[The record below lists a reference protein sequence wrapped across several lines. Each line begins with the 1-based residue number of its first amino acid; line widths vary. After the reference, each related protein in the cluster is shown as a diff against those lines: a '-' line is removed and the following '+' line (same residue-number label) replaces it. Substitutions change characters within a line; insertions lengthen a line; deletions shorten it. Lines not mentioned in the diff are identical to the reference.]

1 MSETHSVE
9 EIKKHVRIYMAVF
22 GALAILTVVTVG
34 VGYLDLPIVPAL
46 VVGLFI
52 ALIKGGLVAAYFM
65 HLLEEKKVI
74 LYSLALTVVFFF
86 CMVAIF
92 MSSHYDQVGI

>member
-9 EIKKHVRIYMAVF
+9 EIKKHVRVYIAVF
-22 GALAILTVVTVG
+22 GALMVLTVVTVG
-34 VGYLDLPIVPAL
+34 VGYLELPIVPAL

-52 ALIKGGLVAAYFM
+52 ALIKAGLVGAYFM

-74 LYSLALTVVFFF
+74 LYSMALTMVFFF

-92 MSSHYDQVGI
+92 MSSYFDQVGI

>member
-1 MSETHSVE
+1 MSDTHTVE
-9 EIKKHVRIYMAVF
+9 DIKKHVRIYMGVF
-22 GALAILTVVTVG
+22 GALAVLTVVTVG
-34 VGYLDLPIVPAL
+34 IGYLELPMVPAL
-46 VVGLFI
+46 LLGLAV

-74 LYSLALTVVFFF
+74 LYSLALTVVFFL

-92 MSSHYDQVGI
+92 MATFYDQVSI

>member
-1 MSETHSVE
+1 MG
-9 EIKKHVRIYMAVF
+9 VF
-22 GALAILTVVTVG
+22 GALAVLTVVTVG
-34 VGYLDLPIVPAL
+34 IGYLELPMVPAL
-46 VVGLFI
+46 LLGLAV

-74 LYSLALTVVFFF
+74 LYSLALTVVFFL

-92 MSSHYDQVGI
+92 MATFYDQVSI